1 MTEAKQTFDVPK
13 LPVQHQQHQDLMKRW
28 SGPQRHVSADPNK
41 SKQSNSISR
50 APLILLLGFRGIGFR
65 V

>member
-28 SGPQRHVSADPNK
+28 SGPQRHVSADPKQVKAVEQHIK
-41 SKQSNSISR
+41 STPDS
-50 APLILLLGFRGIGFR
+50 ALR